1 MKFTFKNLGI
11 FDKETTVEL
20 GDLTI
25 ICGDNNTGKTYASYA
40 IFGFLDIWN
49 KSISFDIPEE
59 KLTKLYSDGSIQL
72 DLNNFI
78 QTIDETLTDL
88 SKDYIKYL
96 PKIFSSHEDFFKTTK
111 FKAFYSSNN
120 NYKDNS
126 FKSSVKTA
134 DNEDILLFEKQENS
148 SILHISLLI
157 EDENIS
163 PPSLS
168 MTKHF
173 INLSIGKAL
182 LGSYFSNPFA
192 ISSERTGIS
201 IFYKGLDI
209 KKSIF
214 VEQLQNVDL
223 IFEDTFYLGMFE
235 EVTSRYARPIKKGID
250 FVRDIVDVHS
260 KKKSQLIKEHPE
272 FLKMM
277 QEIIG
282 GEYKIESNQIL
293 FVFKKGR
300 RKERIPVYMASSAVK
315 SMLELYFYIIS
326 MAKKGDILMID
337 EPELNLHPANQ
348 RKLARLFARL
358 VKVGIKVF
366 ITTHSDY
373 LIKELNNLIMLSDDF
388 EYKDEVLK
396 KLKYS
401 IDDNL
406 LPSHI
411 KVYIAENKTLTEAPI
426 TKYGI
431 EVNSFDK
438 EIGDINCAFTE
449 ITLAKGI

>member
-11 FDKETTVEL
+11 FDKETTIEL

-40 IFGFLDIWN
+40 IFGFLDTWSKN
-49 KSISFDIPEE
+49 ISFNIPKDEL
-59 KLTKLYSDGSIQL
+59 KKLYNDGSIQL
-72 DLNNFI
+72 DLNNFV
-78 QTIDETLTDL
+78 QTIDKTLANL
-88 SKDYIKYL
+88 SKYYINYL

-111 FKAFYSSNN
+111 FKVFYSSD
-120 NYKDNS
+120 NYKYNS
-126 FKSSVKTA
+126 FKSNVTTA
-134 DNEDILLFEKQENS
+134 DDKDVLLFEKQENS
-148 SILHISLLI
+148 DILQITLLI
-157 EDENIS
+157 EDGNIS
-163 PPSLS
+163 PPSFS
-168 MTKHF
+168 MTQHF
-173 INLSIGKAL
+173 TGLNVGRAL
-182 LGSYFSNPFA
+182 LGHYFSNPFV
-192 ISSERTGIS
+192 ISSERAGIYL
-201 IFYKGLDI
+201 FHKELDI
-209 KKSIF
+209 NKNIL
-214 VEQLQNVDL
+214 VERLQNSDKK
-223 IFEDTFYLGMFE
+223 FEATDYFDMLE
-235 EVTSRYARPIKKGID
+235 EATSRYARPIKEGID

-260 KKKSQLIKEHPE
+260 KKKSQLIKEYPE

-282 GEYKIESNQIL
+282 GEYKVESNQIL

-401 IDDNL
+401 ADDSL
-406 LPSHI
+406 SPSHI
-411 KVYIAENKTLTEAPI
+411 KAYIAENKTLIEAPI

-431 EVNSFDK
+431 EINNFDK

>member
-40 IFGFLDIWN
+40 IFGFLDTWSKN
-49 KSISFDIPEE
+49 ISFDIPKE
-59 KLTKLYSDGSIQL
+59 KLKKLYSDGSIQV
-72 DLNNFI
+72 DLNDFV

-88 SKDYIKYL
+88 SENYTENL
-96 PKIFSSHEDFFKTTK
+96 PKIFSSHEDFFKITQ
-111 FKAFYSSNN
+111 FKTFYSSD
-120 NYKDNS
+120 NYKDNL

-134 DNEDILLFEKQENS
+134 DDKDVLLFEKQENS
-148 SILHISLLI
+148 SILQITLLI
-157 EDENIS
+157 EDGNIS
-163 PPSLS
+163 PPPLS
-168 MTKHF
+168 MAKHF
-173 INLSIGKAL
+173 IGLNIGRAL
-182 LGSYFSNPFA
+182 LGHYFSNPFI
-192 ISSERTGIS
+192 ISSERAGIYL
-201 IFYKGLDI
+201 FHRELDI
-209 KKSIF
+209 NKNIL
-214 VEQLQNVDL
+214 VERLQNVDKQL
-223 IFEDTFYLGMFE
+223 KVTDYFDMFKE
-235 EVTSRYARPIKKGID
+235 ATSRYAHPIKEGID

-260 KKKSQLIKEHPE
+260 KKKSQLIKEYPE

-282 GEYKIESNQIL
+282 GEYKVESNQIL
-293 FVFKKGR
+293 FVFRKGR
-300 RKERIPVYMASSAVK
+300 RKERIPVYMASSSVK

-373 LIKELNNLIMLSDDF
+373 LIKEFNNLIMLSDEF

-401 IDDNL
+401 PEDNL
-406 LPSHI
+406 HPSHI
-411 KVYIAENKTLTEAPI
+411 KVYIAENKTLVPAPI

-431 EVNSFDK
+431 EVNGFDK

>member
-11 FDKETTVEL
+11 FDKETTIEL

-40 IFGFLDIWN
+40 IFGFLDTWSKN
-49 KSISFDIPEE
+49 ISFDIPEDE
-59 KLTKLYSDGSIQL
+59 LKKLYNDGSIQL
-72 DLNNFI
+72 DLNDFA
-78 QTIDETLTDL
+78 QTIDETLIDL

-96 PKIFSSHEDFFKTTK
+96 PTMFSSHEDFFNTTQ
-111 FKAFYSSNN
+111 FKAFYSPN

-134 DNEDILLFEKQENS
+134 NSKDILLFDKQENS
-148 SILHISLLI
+148 SILYISLLI
-157 EDENIS
+157 DDENIS
-163 PPSLS
+163 PPSFS
-168 MTKHF
+168 RAGYF
-173 INLSIGKAL
+173 IGLNIGRAL
-182 LGSYFSNPFA
+182 LGNYFSNPF
-192 ISSERTGIS
+192 ILSSERAGIYL
-201 IFYKGLDI
+201 FHRELDI
-209 KKSIF
+209 NKNIL
-214 VEQLQNVDL
+214 VERLQNSDKK
-223 IFEDTFYLGMFE
+223 FEATDYFDMFE
-235 EVTSRYARPIKKGID
+235 EATSRYAKPIQNGID
-250 FVRDIVDVHS
+250 FVRDIIDVHS

-272 FLKMM
+272 FVKMM

-282 GEYKIESNQIL
+282 GEYKVESNQIL
-293 FVFKKGR
+293 FVFRKGR
-300 RKERIPVYMASSAVK
+300 RKERVPVYMASSAVK

-373 LIKELNNLIMLSDDF
+373 LIKELNNLIMLSDKF

-401 IDDNL
+401 AEDNL
-406 LPSHI
+406 PPSYI
-411 KVYIAENKTLTEAPI
+411 KAYIAENKTLTLAPI

-431 EVNSFDK
+431 EVKSFDK
-438 EIGDINCAFTE
+438 EISDINCAFTE